1 MGKRSD
7 PNREGILVWDPVG
20 VGDLVAV
27 ESHGR
32 DSLLALVTEKN
43 LHWRT
48 VMFLDDA
55 KVSRIEKDIYQYSYP
70 DTKLRL
76 ISKA

>member
-7 PNREGILVWDPVG
+7 PKREGILMWDPAE

-32 DSLLALVTEKN
+32 SALIALVTEKN
-43 LHWRT
+43 FHWRT